1 MDKRRGFTLVELLV
15 VIAIIALLMSIL
27 MPALGRVRRQAK
39 SVLCQSNMK
48 QWGNCY
54 AMYADVWE
62 GSTPPGWLA
71 GTSLAEPEDYA
82 KCYWMEALRPYYGN
96 EHDLRLC
103 AMATKP
109 RSRTGAVA
117 GTFTAWGIV
126 GDPGQLD
133 RIGEPSNWPYAV
145 IGDYGSTGNNGWIA
159 DPPPNVTPD
168 DLGENHPVAWNWR
181 NFNISGAGQVPM
193 HGGNQWIDVWPMV
206 TDEIPLFEGESWNT
220 SGYQGYTHM
229 VRICLNRHDGFVNW
243 VFMDYSV
250 RPVGLKELWRFKWHR
265 RYDVNSDKAPTMQEF
280 NTASGN
286 YDGWLK
292 KFKNYE

>member
-54 AMYADVWE
+54 AMYADTWE
-62 GSTPPGWLA
+62 GSTPAGW
-71 GTSLAEPEDYA
+71 
-82 KCYWMEALRPYYGN
+82 
-96 EHDLRLC
+96 
-103 AMATKP
+103 
-109 RSRTGAVA
+109 
-117 GTFTAWGIV
+117 
-126 GDPGQLD
+126 
-133 RIGEPSNWPYAV
+133 PSNWPYAV

-159 DPPPNVTPD
+159 DPPINVTPD
-168 DLGENHPVAWNWR
+168 DLGQDHPVAWNWR

-193 HGGNQWIDVWPMV
+193 HGGNQWIDAWPMV
-206 TDEIPLFEGESWNT
+206 TDEIPLHEGESYNPY
-220 SGYQGYTHM
+220 SDYSHM

-265 RYDVNSDKAPTMQEF
+265 RYDSSKAPTMADF
-280 NTASGN
+280 NIASGN
-286 YDGWLK
+286 YDGWMK
-292 KFKNYE
+292 RFKNYD